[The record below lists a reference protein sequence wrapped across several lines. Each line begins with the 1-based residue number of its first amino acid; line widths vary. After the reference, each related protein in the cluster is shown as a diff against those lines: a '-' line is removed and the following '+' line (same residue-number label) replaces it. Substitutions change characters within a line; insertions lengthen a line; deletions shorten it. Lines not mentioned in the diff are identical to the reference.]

1 MREIRATQVRR
12 RRGNEAR
19 RRGGDSLAICEEAA
33 RDRRGVAPAGR
44 QLAIV
49 RRLAD
54 CRSFPAERN
63 WMRIGWFG
71 VAGDV
76 PSESG
81 QPRLSVCD
89 VEGKVINRR
98 IASFVAPEP
107 RLPLLGVC
115 VTWDSGGRGFGRRPP
130 PGSVVLPIG
139 GVDEPARGSP
149 ARVVASDPGSR
160 AGRESGWIRSYGFCG
175 VRCVAIG
182 SGSTS
187 RSGWNLGTAVF
198 TGPPTSISATTR
210 GTTHRCSGTSTAS
223 SGKRLRDPM

>member
-1 MREIRATQVRR
+1 
-12 RRGNEAR
+12 
-19 RRGGDSLAICEEAA
+19 
-33 RDRRGVAPAGR
+33 
-44 QLAIV
+44 
-49 RRLAD
+49 
-54 CRSFPAERN
+54 
-63 WMRIGWFG
+63 MRIGWFG

-160 AGRESGWIRSYGFCG
+160 AGRSPG
-175 VRCVAIG
+175 G
-182 SGSTS
+182 SGLTVSAVCDVWRSDRGLRADLGGTWGRQSSPVLLPQS
-187 RSGWNLGTAVF
+187 RRPPGARPIAALAPRLPHPGSASATRCEIALRRRRLGHRSRRGDSLAS
-198 TGPPTSISATTR
+198 PRARRRSRRWSISVWR
-210 GTTHRCSGTSTAS
+210 SVV
-223 SGKRLRDPM
+223 LP